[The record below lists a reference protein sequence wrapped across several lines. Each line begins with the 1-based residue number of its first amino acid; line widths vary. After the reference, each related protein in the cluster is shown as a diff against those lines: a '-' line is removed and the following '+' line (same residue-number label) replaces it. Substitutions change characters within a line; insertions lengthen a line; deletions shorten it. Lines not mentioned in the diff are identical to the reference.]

1 VRITKAYRHAC
12 REAWYAVQDYARVS
26 ISGPTAQA
34 EIMAGKLRD
43 DGRVLKGTFRVCGR
57 KNGTSGARFKID
69 YTDIAA
75 ALVSADGRWSANS
88 VWEITPVGRKL
99 VVRY

>member
-1 VRITKAYRHAC
+1 MRVTNAYRHAC
-12 REAWYAVQDYARVS
+12 TQADYAIIDYARVS

-34 EIMAGKLRD
+34 GIMAGKLRD

-57 KNGTSGARFKID
+57 KSGTSGARFTID

-75 ALVSADGRWSANS
+75 ALVSAAGRWGANS
-88 VWEITPVGRKL
+88 VWEITPNGRKL
-99 VVRY
+99 VARK